1 MYLLAFHEND
11 FWQALVIFD
20 SFGQICETIH
30 TLYLFDTIHFAKF
43 MVKNLIC

>member
-1 MYLLAFHEND
+1 MYLLAFDEND
-11 FWQALVIFD
+11 FLASID
-20 SFGQICETIH
+20 SFGQIFETIY